1 MDMLFKI
8 VKRCFYGLAWVMVA
22 LLLAGTGFYSYFQY
36 RNTLPMG
43 KLKPSNV
50 EELGHYVNPFI
61 GTGGWYWVC
70 AHNFPGASVPFGM
83 VRLSPDTWSTVF
95 RRKALNTSGYYYPD
109 NRITGFSHTRLAGTG
124 ATDGGH
130 FRVIPAAGDHP
141 WINYLEGNH
150 LPFRHRDETA
160 WPGYYSV
167 KLQKPAVLAELTST
181 MRTGVHRYTF
191 PKGVRPQLL
200 LDICSALGDKRA
212 EEAKVTV
219 NPQTGELEG
228 EVRTY
233 GTFSGRYEGIKVYF
247 YARVDKPV
255 AEATLWNGDS
265 TLTGRLK
272 GEGSLLGV
280 SLTFNAVE
288 KEQQIGLKI
297 GLSHVSIANARMN
310 LEAETSG
317 KSFDDI
323 VAEAAH
329 TWEEKLSLIRLEGG
343 SEREKMIF
351 YTALYRSFQMP
362 TLFQDVNREY
372 LGFDKQV
379 HRAED
384 FNYYTDM
391 SLWDTFRTLHPLYTL
406 IAREEQRDMLV
417 SLVKMKE
424 QGGWLPRWP
433 SGNGYTNSM
442 LGSPAD
448 MVISESYQK
457 GIRDFDV
464 LSAYEGMKKVALG
477 PVPPG
482 SSFSG
487 RRGIEHCRES
497 GYCPSDKM
505 SQAVS
510 RTLEYA
516 WADYA
521 IALLADSLGFREDAA
536 LFYQLAGNYKNTWN
550 PATKYFQPRDSEGN
564 FQEPFKPLLLTYTDI
579 NKKHTD
585 DYVEGSALQ
594 WRFAVPFDPGGLI
607 GLFGGKDSFVAEL
620 ESFFARSNP
629 AMSRWYPGS
638 CYWHGNEP
646 DIHAA
651 FLFNGAG
658 RPGLT
663 QKWSRWILDNKY
675 DVTAN
680 GLDGNDDGATLS
692 SWYIFGALGLYPIAG
707 TDIYQLGSPLFRKA
721 VVSMGDKTLEI
732 IAGNYSPK
740 NRYVRQ
746 VSLNH
751 KILDKWQVKHH
762 ELMEGGILR
771 FEMSDIP
778 RE

>member
-1 MDMLFKI
+1 MLYRI
-8 VKRCFYGLAWVMVA
+8 AKRTFQGLALVLAA
-22 LLLAGTGFYSYFQY
+22 LLLAGMGFYGYFQY

-43 KLKPSNV
+43 KLKPSNDTG
-50 EELGHYVNPFI
+50 LGHYVNPFI

-109 NRITGFSHTRLAGTG
+109 NRITGFSHTRLSGTG

-130 FRVIPAAGDHP
+130 FSVVPAAGDHP
-141 WINYLEGNH
+141 WTNYLKGNH
-150 LPFRHRDETA
+150 LSFRHRDETA

-167 KLQKPAVLAELTST
+167 QLKKPAVLAELTST

-191 PKGVRPQLL
+191 TKGVRPHLL

-233 GTFSGRYEGIKVYF
+233 GIFSGRYEGIKVFF
-247 YARVDKPV
+247 YAMVDKEV

-265 TLTGRLK
+265 ALTGRFN
-272 GEGSLLGV
+272 GEGPRLGV
-280 SLTFNAVE
+280 SLTFNPAE
-288 KEQQIGLKI
+288 TEQQIGLRI

-317 KSFDDI
+317 KSFDNI
-323 VAEAAH
+323 VAGAAH
-329 TWEEKLSLIRLEGG
+329 AWEEKLSLIRLEGG

-379 HRAED
+379 HSAEGY
-384 FNYYTDM
+384 NYYTDM

-464 LSAYEGMKKVALG
+464 ISAYEGMKNLALG

-482 SSFSG
+482 SAFSG
-487 RRGIEHCRES
+487 RRGIEHCLEY

-536 LFYQLAGNYKNTWN
+536 MFYELAGNYKNTWN
-550 PATKYFQPRDSEGN
+550 PATRYFQPRDSKGN
-564 FQEPFKPLLLTYTDI
+564 FQEPFKPLLLTYIDI
-579 NKKHTD
+579 KNKHTD

-607 GLFGGKDSFVAEL
+607 SLFGGEDAFVAEL

-629 AMSRWYPGS
+629 AMSRWYPGPY
-638 CYWHGNEP
+638 YWHGNEP

-651 FLFNGAG
+651 FLFNRAG
-658 RPGLT
+658 KPGLT

-692 SWYIFGALGLYPIAG
+692 SWYIFGALGFYPIAG

-721 VVSMGDKTLEI
+721 VVNLGDKTLEI
-732 IAGNYSPK
+732 IAENYSPE

-751 KILDKWQVKHH
+751 RILDKWEVKHN

-771 FEMSDIP
+771 FKMSDIP
-778 RE
+778 ME